1 MDVCARV
8 TLESMKHPFVAGATV
23 GAIGLLAWWKR
34 AWLVGLAR
42 RMRHPLSGS
51 DLTNVPAALETCI
64 RQIRRYAFAA
74 SQDQSPIVGLTH
86 ASYAL
91 ISLDTLEEI
100 AGRDVIRNLAGIDT
114 MKVRQFIVTQQ
125 DRHAKTLES
134 CDPFLTA
141 VLALERDGNVRP
153 KGLMFGGG
161 APTGA

>member
-1 MDVCARV
+1 
-8 TLESMKHPFVAGATV
+8 MKHPFVAGAAV

-34 AWLVGLAR
+34 AWLAGLAR
-42 RMRHPLSGS
+42 RIRHPLSGVA
-51 DLTNVPAALETCI
+51 LVPNGALETCI

-100 AGRDVIRNLAGIDT
+100 AGRDAIQNLAGVDT
-114 MKVRQFIVTQQ
+114 VKVRAFIVAQQ
-125 DRHAKTLES
+125 DRHAKVLEG

-141 VLALERDGNVRP
+141 VLALERDGAIMKP
-153 KGLMFGGG
+153 KGLVFAGG

>member
-1 MDVCARV
+1 
-8 TLESMKHPFVAGATV
+8 MKHPFVAGAAV

-34 AWLVGLAR
+34 AWLAGLAR
-42 RMRHPLSGS
+42 RIRHPLSGTG
-51 DLTNVPAALETCI
+51 LVTGVPAALETCV

-100 AGRDVIRNLAGIDT
+100 AGRDAIRNLAGIDT
-114 MKVRQFIVTQQ
+114 MKVRQFIVAQQ

-141 VLALERDGNVRP
+141 VLALERDGQVRP
-153 KGLMFGGG
+153 KGLVFGGG